1 MDDVKL
7 GLIIS
12 NDWELFGDG
21 SGDYFKIQVKDQKPM
36 DTQLRVNYRG
46 HWFYIDD
53 SDLESK
59 STFALLAQI
68 FALQAGKAEGIVP
81 VLTLPV
87 GR

>member
-1 MDDVKL
+1 MDS
-7 GLIIS
+7 GQQF
-12 NDWELFGDG
+12 DWKEVL
-21 SGDYFKIQVKDQKPM
+21 GDYLKIQVKNEKPI
-36 DTQLRVNYRG
+36 DTRLRVNYRG

-59 STFALLAQI
+59 STFTLLAQI

>member
-1 MDDVKL
+1 
-7 GLIIS
+7 
-12 NDWELFGDG
+12 
-21 SGDYFKIQVKDQKPM
+21 M

-59 STFALLAQI
+59 STFTLLARI

-81 VLTLPV
+81 VLTLP
-87 GR
+87 